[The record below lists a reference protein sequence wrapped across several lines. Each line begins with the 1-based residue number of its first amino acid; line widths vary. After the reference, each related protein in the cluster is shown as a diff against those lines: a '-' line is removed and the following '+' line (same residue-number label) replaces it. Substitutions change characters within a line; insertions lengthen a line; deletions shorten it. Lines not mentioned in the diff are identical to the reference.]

1 MNDAL
6 PVTDDSWMV
15 WECLIIRLE
24 EHTHYITESFES
36 FQLGEF
42 EKNLTLVTYLK
53 NMFLEKCLQLGY
65 ILTQFCNAEGE
76 SAEGESGLNES

>member
-15 WECLIIRLE
+15 WEGLIVRLE
-24 EHTHYITESFES
+24 EHTHYIAEIFQS

-42 EKNLTLVTYLK
+42 EKSRL
-53 NMFLEKCLQLGY
+53 
-65 ILTQFCNAEGE
+65 
-76 SAEGESGLNES
+76 

>member
-15 WECLIIRLE
+15 WEGLIVRL
-24 EHTHYITESFES
+24 
-36 FQLGEF
+36 
-42 EKNLTLVTYLK
+42 VK

-65 ILTQFCNAEGE
+65 ILTQICN
-76 SAEGESGLNES
+76 AEGESGLNES

>member
-15 WECLIIRLE
+15 WEGLIVRLE
-24 EHTHYITESFES
+24 EHTNYKAENFQS

-42 EKNLTLVTYLK
+42 EKSRL
-53 NMFLEKCLQLGY
+53 
-65 ILTQFCNAEGE
+65 
-76 SAEGESGLNES
+76 

>member
-15 WECLIIRLE
+15 WDGLIVRLE
-24 EHTHYITESFES
+24 EHTHYSWKFSVFPT
-36 FQLGEF
+36 GGVW
-42 EKNLTLVTYLK
+42 EKQALVTYLK

-65 ILTQFCNAEGE
+65 ILTQICN
-76 SAEGESGLNES
+76 AEGESGLNES